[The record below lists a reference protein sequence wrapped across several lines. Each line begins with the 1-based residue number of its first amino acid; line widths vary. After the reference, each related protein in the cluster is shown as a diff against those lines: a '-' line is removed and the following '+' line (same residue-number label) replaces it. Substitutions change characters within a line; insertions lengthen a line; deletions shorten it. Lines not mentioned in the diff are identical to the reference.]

1 MENEVEDHGVLA
13 VIVERLEEQ
22 DLPRALDLKDKLD
35 QGGML
40 DDMDISFLE
49 RVFADA
55 DELKP
60 LLERHPEHQVLAAR
74 LMDLYH
80 AITTQALKNEAT
92 NSSRPGDQ

>member
-1 MENEVEDHGVLA
+1 MENEAEDHGVLA

-35 QGGML
+35 QGGVL
-40 DDMDISFLE
+40 DDMDIGFLE
-49 RVFADA
+49 RVLTTA

-60 LLERHPEHQVLAAR
+60 LLDRHPEHQALAAR

-80 AITTQALKNEAT
+80 AITTQALKNE
-92 NSSRPGDQ
+92 PKE